1 MGRRKGLQE
10 EQRKAG
16 GRPQEECLR
25 LLISFLAIDWL
36 LSTGLQP
43 DKGRSDHPPFGAFV
57 FMVFRW
63 IGEEDKAAHSLR
75 TYWYPTKPRQ
85 KKKPLP
91 ALSQG

>member
-1 MGRRKGLQE
+1 LGSSSNKGKPEDAPKE
-10 EQRKAG
+10 EY
-16 GRPQEECLR
+16 LR